1 MSGGSKFAPES
12 TTIVVDTEI
21 GASIQDQFES
31 MSLPSFQNP
40 ELLAAMDG
48 LVYQYHEGGG
58 TSVMTQPYPSESLET
73 ATEPYAVRAGGWVVY
88 AGAGIN
94 DVVDVGI
101 EKPIVGKRTEQDQ
114 SVPGRGAQSVG
125 TEQAIV
131 VSSSQC
137 LVIGPDGI
145 PVGKLAVDGNQAQ
158 VRTHSSVAN
167 DAAVAKSVSSFSVLA
182 A

>member
-1 MSGGSKFAPES
+1 MSGGSKLAPS
-12 TTIVVDTEI
+12 GTTIDVGIET
-21 GASIQDQFES
+21 GADLDNQFEM
-31 MSLPSFQNP
+31 MSLPSFRNP

-48 LVYQYHEGGG
+48 LVYQYHDGGG
-58 TSVMTQPYPSESLET
+58 TSVMTQPYPPESLEA
-73 ATEPYAVRAGGWVVY
+73 ATEPYAVGVGGWIAY

-94 DVVDVGI
+94 EVVDVGI
-101 EKPIVGKRTEQDQ
+101 EKPIVGKRTEQDR
-114 SVPGRGAQSVG
+114 SVPGRGEQSLG

-145 PVGKLAVDGNQAQ
+145 PVGKLAVDGGQAQ
-158 VRTHSSVAN
+158 VRTHSSTAN
-167 DAAVAKSVSSFSVLA
+167 DAAVARSVSSFSVLA